1 MLGSNVGQLIK
12 CPLSVATRFN
22 MPYIKNVESRDSEA
36 GEAGRPKGNPPIVA
50 TYSHSWK
57 RSSASGLIDQMKHLY
72 KPFFL
77 PPFKMINYDQ
87 KQSKEIYDALLD
99 SKVDLLEYF
108 LGPDPKKSS
117 YYRKHVKRYRVQS
130 ILNDY

>member
-1 MLGSNVGQLIK
+1 
-12 CPLSVATRFN
+12 
-22 MPYIKNVESRDSEA
+22 MPYIKNVESRDSEE
-36 GEAGRPKGNPPIVA
+36 GEARQGGLTPVHQTESWIVR
-50 TYSHSWK
+50 TDSHSWK
-57 RSSASGLIDQMKHLY
+57 RSSASDLVDQMKYLY

>member
-1 MLGSNVGQLIK
+1 
-12 CPLSVATRFN
+12 
-22 MPYIKNVESRDSEA
+22 
-36 GEAGRPKGNPPIVA
+36 
-50 TYSHSWK
+50 
-57 RSSASGLIDQMKHLY
+57 
-72 KPFFL
+72 
-77 PPFKMINYDQ
+77 MINYDQ

-108 LGPDPKKSS
+108 LGPDPRKSS

>member
-1 MLGSNVGQLIK
+1 MIEYNQK
-12 CPLSVATRFN
+12 
-22 MPYIKNVESRDSEA
+22 EA
-36 GEAGRPKGNPPIVA
+36 KKVYN
-50 TYSHSWK
+50 
-57 RSSASGLIDQMKHLY
+57 
-72 KPFFL
+72 
-77 PPFKMINYDQ
+77 
-87 KQSKEIYDALLD
+87 ALLD

>member
-1 MLGSNVGQLIK
+1 MVVFGLHIV
-12 CPLSVATRFN
+12 
-22 MPYIKNVESRDSEA
+22 YIKNVESRDSEE
-36 GEAGRPKGNPPIVA
+36 GEAGRPKGSPPIVA

-57 RSSASGLIDQMKHLY
+57 RSSASDLVDQMKYLY